1 MKTTAE
7 KTTDDREMTDEEM
20 VQAILRAPDSLT
32 LWQVKG
38 DRQRCV
44 AVIPIPKKIKARR
57 K

>member
-1 MKTTAE
+1 VKTTAE